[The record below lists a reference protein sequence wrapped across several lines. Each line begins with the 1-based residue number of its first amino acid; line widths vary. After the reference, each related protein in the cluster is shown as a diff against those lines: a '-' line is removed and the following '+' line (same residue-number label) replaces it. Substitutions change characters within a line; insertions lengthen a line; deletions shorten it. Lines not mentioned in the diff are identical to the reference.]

1 MKKKALILTTLF
13 ATLLTSSVTVT
24 ADEAKKP
31 SPVVVKKKTM
41 LFNGKNLDGWTG
53 FLPQKEEIEK
63 NWSAAKGV
71 MRCEGKAVG
80 YIRTVNSYANYK
92 LHVEWRWPE
101 KPSNSGVLLHR
112 QSKDQPFPL
121 CIEAQLK
128 SGNAG
133 DLVMMSGGAITVDGK
148 EIVAKKFAVAK
159 KKNPSNEKPIGE
171 WNSYDIVCDNGAI
184 TIVVNG
190 AVQNGGIA
198 AKPASGQIALQ
209 SEGGP
214 IEFRNVYVQPLD

>member
-1 MKKKALILTTLF
+1 MKRKALLLTTVCV
-13 ATLLTSSVTVT
+13 TLLASFVAVA
-24 ADEAKKP
+24 ADDAKK
-31 SPVVVKKKTM
+31 SKPVAVKEHTM

-53 FLPQKEEIEK
+53 FLPQKEEIGK
-63 NWSAAKGV
+63 NWSVTNGV
-71 MRCEGKAVG
+71 MRCEGKKVG
-80 YIRTVNSYANYK
+80 YIRTVDSYANYK

-101 KPSNSGVLLHR
+101 KQSNSGVLLHR

-133 DLVMMSGGAITVDGK
+133 DLVMMSGGALTVDGK
-148 EIVAKKFAVAK
+148 EIVAQKFAVAK
-159 KKNPSNEKPIGE
+159 KKNTSNEKPAGE

-184 TIVVNG
+184 TILVNG
-190 AVQNGGIA
+190 AVQNGGIK

-214 IEFRNVYVQPLD
+214 IEFRNIYVEPLD

>member
-1 MKKKALILTTLF
+1 MKKKALLLTTLC
-13 ATLLTSSVTVT
+13 ASLVVSLLAVA
-24 ADEAKKP
+24 ADEAKESK
-31 SPVVVKKKTM
+31 PVVVKKKTM

-53 FLPQKEEIEK
+53 FLPQKEEIGK

-71 MRCEGKAVG
+71 MRCEGKKVG
-80 YIRTVNSYANYK
+80 YIRTVDSYANYK

-112 QSKDQPFPL
+112 QGKDQSFPL
-121 CIEAQLK
+121 CIEAQLQ
-128 SGNAG
+128 SSNAG

-148 EIVAKKFAVAK
+148 EIVAKRFAVAK
-159 KKNPSNEKPIGE
+159 KKNPGNEKPAGE
-171 WNSYDIVCDNGAI
+171 WNSYDIVCDNGSI

-190 AVQNGGIA
+190 VVQNGGIK

>member
-1 MKKKALILTTLF
+1 MKKNVLLLTTLW
-13 ATLLTSSVTVT
+13 ATLLTALVAVA
-24 ADEAKKP
+24 ADDAKK
-31 SPVVVKKKTM
+31 SKPVVVKKKAM
-41 LFNGKNLDGWTG
+41 LFNGNNLDGWTG
-53 FLPQKEEIEK
+53 FLPQKEEIGD

-71 MRCEGKAVG
+71 LRCEGKMVG
-80 YIRTVNSYANYK
+80 YIRTVDSYANYK

-159 KKNPSNEKPIGE
+159 KKTPSNEKPAGE

-184 TIVVNG
+184 RIVVNG
-190 AVQNGGIA
+190 AVQNGGIKA
-198 AKPASGQIALQ
+198 NPASGQIALQ

-214 IEFRNVYVQPLD
+214 IEFRNIYVQPLD